1 MAFEKIAISTVCM
14 VGLRDNRNAGGASVG
29 LGTGILDIS
38 PELSIGAT
46 GHDF

>member
-14 VGLRDNRNAGGASVG
+14 VGLQDDSNAGGASVG
-29 LGTGILDIS
+29 LGTGILDIL
-38 PELSIGAT
+38 PKLSIGAT